1 MVVVVFSQMQN
12 SDWQENAKKR
22 TEIEHTRF
30 NGIAF
35 NRVYD
40 KLEIEYCL
48 LNTQYSIHFKVAQVM
63 LKYFVI

>member
-1 MVVVVFSQMQN
+1 MEVAVFSQMQN

-40 KLEIEYCL
+40 KLEIEY
-48 LNTQYSIHFKVAQVM
+48 
-63 LKYFVI
+63 